1 MSMYWPIA
9 LAVVADIAYQL
20 ASKQTP
26 ATMNPFA
33 SLTLAYLV
41 GSAASA
47 LLYFATSAGGNIL
60 GEWKSANWTT
70 LVLGIAIVGLEAG
83 SIYMFRAGW
92 DVSVGPMVKN
102 AIIAVALLAVGLF
115 VYKEPVTGTKVAG
128 IAAVLMGLWLINR

>member
-1 MSMYWPIA
+1 MDMYWPIA
-9 LAVVADIAYQL
+9 LTVVADVAYQL
-20 ASKQTP
+20 ASRQTP
-26 ATMNPFA
+26 TTMNPFA

-41 GSAASA
+41 GAAASA
-47 LLYFATSAGGNIL
+47 VLYLVTSAGGNIL

-102 AIIAVALLAVGLF
+102 AVIAVALLALGLL
-115 VYKEPVTGTKVAG
+115 VYKEPVTGAKVAVVG
-128 IAAVLMGLWLINR
+128 AILLGLWLVNR

>member
-1 MSMYWPIA
+1 MYWPIA
-9 LAVVADIAYQL
+9 LAVVADVAYQV

-41 GSAASA
+41 GAVASAA
-47 LLYFATSAGGNIL
+47 LYFVTSSGGNIF
-60 GEWKSANWTT
+60 GELKLANWTT
-70 LVLGIAIVGLEAG
+70 IVLGLAIVGLEAG

-92 DVSVGPMVKN
+92 PVSVGPMVKN
-102 AIIAVALLAVGLF
+102 ALIAIALLALGFL

-128 IAAVLMGLWLINR
+128 IGLCLAGLWLINR

>member
-1 MSMYWPIA
+1 MYWPIA
-9 LAVVADIAYQL
+9 LAVVADVAYQV

-41 GSAASA
+41 GAVASAA
-47 LLYFATSAGGNIL
+47 LYFVTSSGGNIF
-60 GEWKSANWTT
+60 GEWKLANWTT
-70 LVLGIAIVGLEAG
+70 IVLGLAIVGLEAG

-102 AIIAVALLAVGLF
+102 AIIAIALLALGFL

-128 IAAVLMGLWLINR
+128 IGLCLAGLWLINR

>member
-9 LAVVADIAYQL
+9 LAVVADVAYQL

-41 GSAASA
+41 GAAASA
-47 LLYFATSAGGNIL
+47 VLYLATSAGGSML

-102 AIIAVALLAVGLF
+102 AIIAVALLAVGLL

-128 IAAVLMGLWLINR
+128 VGAILLGLWLINR

>member
-1 MSMYWPIA
+1 MYWPIA
-9 LAVVADIAYQL
+9 LAVVADVAYQV

-41 GSAASA
+41 GAVASAA
-47 LLYFATSAGGNIL
+47 LYFVTSSGGNIF
-60 GEWKSANWTT
+60 GEWKLANWTT
-70 LVLGIAIVGLEAG
+70 IVLGLAIVGLEAG

-102 AIIAVALLAVGLF
+102 AIIAIALLALGFL

-128 IAAVLMGLWLINR
+128 IGLCLTGLWLINR

>member
-41 GSAASA
+41 GAAASA
-47 LLYFATSAGGNIL
+47 LLYPVTNAGGSIL

-92 DVSVGPMVKN
+92 DMSVGPMVKN
-102 AIIAVALLAVGLF
+102 AIIAVALLVVGLL
-115 VYKEPVTGTKVAG
+115 VYKEPVTGMKVAG
-128 IAAVLMGLWLINR
+128 VGSILLGLWLINR

>member
-9 LAVVADIAYQL
+9 LAVVADVAYQL

-41 GSAASA
+41 GAAASA
-47 LLYFATSAGGNIL
+47 LLYFATSAGGSIF
-60 GEWKSANWTT
+60 GEWRSANWTT

-102 AIIAVALLAVGLF
+102 AIIAVALLAVGLL

-128 IAAVLMGLWLINR
+128 VGAIFLGLWLINR